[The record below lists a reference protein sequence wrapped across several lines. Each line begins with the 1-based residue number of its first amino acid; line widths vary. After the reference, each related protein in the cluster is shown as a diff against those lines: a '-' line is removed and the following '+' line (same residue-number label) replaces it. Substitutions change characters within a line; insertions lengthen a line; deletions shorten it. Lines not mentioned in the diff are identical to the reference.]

1 MSDAKK
7 SEALSALVD
16 ALDSTFWSS
25 WQGTASF
32 SDELEQARQILKRD
46 LLNKYA
52 PDLLDALKDVVENA
66 HQAAFEGWL
75 LRTSPSG
82 DVEQVQRAWKES
94 ADYEDF
100 SDAWCASLDVI
111 AKATGESK

>member
-52 PDLLDALKDVVENA
+52 PDLLEVLETLLSLHDARVDTA
-66 HQAAFEGWL
+66 
-75 LRTSPSG
+75 
-82 DVEQVQRAWKES
+82 
-94 ADYEDF
+94 
-100 SDAWCASLDVI
+100 DAWNESMEEARVVI
-111 AKATGESK
+111 DKATGESK